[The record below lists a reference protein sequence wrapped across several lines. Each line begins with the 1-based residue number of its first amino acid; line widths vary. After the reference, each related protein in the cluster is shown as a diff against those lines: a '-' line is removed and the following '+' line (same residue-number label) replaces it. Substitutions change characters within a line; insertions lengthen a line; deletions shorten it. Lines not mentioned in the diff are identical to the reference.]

1 MCVYVTYTLHACSAH
16 DVIDQLIMREFVY
29 VMIRAMVN
37 ILHKQLTRGNRDL
50 LELVNSLLF
59 DFEFHDNLNI
69 SILKI

>member
-1 MCVYVTYTLHACSAH
+1 MQRSAH
-16 DVIDQLIMREFVY
+16 DASDQLIMREFVY

-69 SILKI
+69 SILKIWTLELS